1 MSTKLKAQAPIITSR
16 YWTVLSIVSGVVA
29 LFPLA
34 VVLVNFAANPSS
46 NPFSELG
53 YGAVL
58 WLLIISVPTGG
69 IIFAVGALVAVAIE
83 WLVGLKRNRSS

>member
-1 MSTKLKAQAPIITSR
+1 MSTKPKAQAPIITSR

-69 IIFAVGALVAVAIE
+69 IIFAVGALVAVGIE
-83 WLVGLKRNRSS
+83 WFVELKRKSSR

>member
-1 MSTKLKAQAPIITSR
+1 MSTKPKAQAPIITSR

-53 YGAVL
+53 YGAAL
-58 WLLIISVPTGG
+58 WLLIVSVPTGG
-69 IIFAVGALVAVAIE
+69 IIFAVGAVVAVAIE
-83 WLVGLKRNRSS
+83 WVSGLKRKSSR

>member
-1 MSTKLKAQAPIITSR
+1 MSTKSKAQPVIITSR
-16 YWTVLSIVSGVVA
+16 YWLVLSIISGVVA

-53 YGAVL
+53 YGAAL

-69 IIFAVGALVAVAIE
+69 IIFAVGALGAVAIE
-83 WLVGLKRNRSS
+83 WVVALRRSRSR

>member
-1 MSTKLKAQAPIITSR
+1 MSTKPKAQAPIITSR

-69 IIFAVGALVAVAIE
+69 IIFAVGAVAAVAIE
-83 WLVGLKRNRSS
+83 WFAGLKRNRSS

>member
-1 MSTKLKAQAPIITSR
+1 MSTKPKAQAPIITSR

-69 IIFAVGALVAVAIE
+69 IIFAVGAVVAVAIE
-83 WLVGLKRNRSS
+83 WVSGLKRSRSS

>member
-1 MSTKLKAQAPIITSR
+1 MKNTPKPNQAIITSR
-16 YWTVLSIVSGVVA
+16 YWLVLSIISGVVA

-53 YGAVL
+53 YGAAL

-69 IIFAVGALVAVAIE
+69 IIFAVGALGAVAIE
-83 WLVGLKRNRSS
+83 WVVALRRNRSR

>member
-1 MSTKLKAQAPIITSR
+1 MSTKPKAQAPIITSR

-69 IIFAVGALVAVAIE
+69 IIFAVGAVVAVAIE

>member
-1 MSTKLKAQAPIITSR
+1 MKNTPKANQAIITSR
-16 YWTVLSIVSGVVA
+16 YWIVLSAIAGLVA

-34 VVLVNFAANPSS
+34 ILLINFAANPSS

-69 IIFAVGALVAVAIE
+69 IIFAIGALVAVAIE
-83 WLVGLKRNRSS
+83 WFVELKRKSSR

>member
-1 MSTKLKAQAPIITSR
+1 MSTKLKAQPAIITSR
-16 YWTVLSIVSGVVA
+16 YWLVLSIVSGVVA
-29 LFPLA
+29 FLPLA

-69 IIFAVGALVAVAIE
+69 IIFAVGALGAVAIE
-83 WLVGLKRNRSS
+83 WISGLKRNRSR

>member
-1 MSTKLKAQAPIITSR
+1 MSTKPKAQAPIITSR

-69 IIFAVGALVAVAIE
+69 IIFAVGAVVAVAIE
-83 WLVGLKRNRSS
+83 WGSGLKRKSSR

>member
-1 MSTKLKAQAPIITSR
+1 MSTKSKAQPVIITSR
-16 YWTVLSIVSGVVA
+16 YWLVLSIVSGVVA

-34 VVLVNFAANPSS
+34 VVLMNFAANPSS

-53 YGAVL
+53 YGAAL

-69 IIFAVGALVAVAIE
+69 IIFAVGALGAVAIE
-83 WLVGLKRNRSS
+83 WVVALRRSRSR

>member
-1 MSTKLKAQAPIITSR
+1 MSTKPKAQAPIITSR

-69 IIFAVGALVAVAIE
+69 IIFAVGAVAAVAIE
-83 WLVGLKRNRSS
+83 WVSGLKRKSSR

>member
-1 MSTKLKAQAPIITSR
+1 MTNTPKPNQAIITSR
-16 YWTVLSIVSGVVA
+16 YWLVLSIVSGVVA

-53 YGAVL
+53 YGAAL
-58 WLLIISVPTGG
+58 WLLIVSVPTGG
-69 IIFAVGALVAVAIE
+69 IIFAVGALGAVAIE
-83 WLVGLKRNRSS
+83 WVVALRRNRSR

>member
-1 MSTKLKAQAPIITSR
+1 MSTKPKAQAPIITSR

-69 IIFAVGALVAVAIE
+69 IIFAVGALAAVAIE
-83 WLVGLKRNRSS
+83 WFAGLKRNRSS

>member
-1 MSTKLKAQAPIITSR
+1 MSTKSKAQPAIITSR
-16 YWTVLSIVSGVVA
+16 YWLVLSIVSGVVA
-29 LFPLA
+29 LLPLA

-69 IIFAVGALVAVAIE
+69 IIFAVGALGAVAIE
-83 WLVGLKRNRSS
+83 WVVALRRNRSR

>member
-1 MSTKLKAQAPIITSR
+1 MTNTPKPNQAIITSR
-16 YWTVLSIVSGVVA
+16 YWLVLSIVSGVVA
-29 LFPLA
+29 LLPLA

-53 YGAVL
+53 YGAAL

-69 IIFAVGALVAVAIE
+69 IIFAVGALVAVAID
-83 WLVGLKRNRSS
+83 WIAALRRNRSR

>member
-1 MSTKLKAQAPIITSR
+1 MSTKPKAQAPIITSR

-69 IIFAVGALVAVAIE
+69 IIFAIGALVAVAIE
-83 WLVGLKRNRSS
+83 WFVELKRKSSR

>member
-1 MSTKLKAQAPIITSR
+1 MSTKLKAQTPIVTSR

-46 NPFSELG
+46 NPFDESG
-53 YGAVL
+53 YGAAIWGL
-58 WLLIISVPTGG
+58 FLSVPTGG
-69 IIFAVGALVAVAIE
+69 IIFAVGALGAVAIE
-83 WLVGLKRNRSS
+83 WIVARRRSRSR